1 LELFVKEEA
10 VTGRFYA
17 DFLVKILK
25 GEAGAVFFEALKK
38 KVREEPMLGL
48 MVRKRFLVCAGCSQ

>member
-17 DFLVKILK
+17 DFLVKFLK
-25 GEAGAVFFEALKK
+25 GKAGAVFFEVFKK
-38 KVREEPMLGL
+38 KVGEEPMLGL
-48 MVRKRFLVCAGCSQ
+48 MVGKRFLVCAGCG